1 MIEEIAGMLAS
12 KIGLSAEQAKAIVP
26 LVMKMILQKADPSK
40 ASGMLSALPSGLTS
54 MFSSEEKTEF
64 TTTQKSVTED
74 EMVDVIDAKA
84 GINDKT
90 KSRQA
95 YLESMNILEG
105 KLGKEALLGGVTDKI
120 KGADINPF
128 G

>member
-1 MIEEIAGMLAS
+1 MIEEIAGMLAT

-26 LVMKMILQKADPSK
+26 LVMKMILQNADPSK
-40 ASGMLSALPSGLTS
+40 ASGMLSALPSSLTS
-54 MFSSEEKTEF
+54 MLSSEEKTEF
-64 TTTQKSVTED
+64 TTTQKSVTEA

-105 KLGKEALLGGVTDKI
+105 KFGKEALLGSVTDKI
-120 KGADINPF
+120 KGADLNPF